1 MYPSRRTR
9 PLLKFRGVQRVAA
22 ASAYSEDTEAVSVY
36 AGIRREVVG
45 HAVDVFGAVEGH
57 VLAARFAAARALEG
71 RVGRYRH
78 VAELRQALREE
89 ARDLFLYATVGVGDC
104 DGGIFFRFVVARGR
118 VDVGGDFNSVQ
129 FVADGVDVDLAR
141 FVFRY
146 RAAIDEAEG
155 IFRLFRR
162 VRLMGES
169 RCRYRR
175 CRGERH
181 YCHVHV
187 FLSFEIV
194 FGGPARFRASL
205 SFTWALYGARLTA
218 V

>member
-1 MYPSRRTR
+1 M
-9 PLLKFRGVQRVAA
+9 
-22 ASAYSEDTEAVSVY
+22 
-36 AGIRREVVG
+36 
-45 HAVDVFGAVEGH
+45 DVLGAVEGH
-57 VLAARFAAARALEG
+57 ILAARFAAARALEG
-71 RVGRYRH
+71 RIGRYRD

-89 ARDLFLYATVGVGDC
+89 ARDLLLDAAVGVGDC

-129 FVADGVDVDLAR
+129 LVADGVYVDLAGL
-141 FVFRY
+141 VLRY
-146 RAAIDEAEG
+146 RAFVDEAEG

-175 CRGERH
+175 LPRRAPLLSCS
-181 YCHVHV
+181 CS

-194 FGGPARFRASL
+194 FGGARFRVSL
-205 SFTWALYGARLTA
+205 SFTA
-218 V
+218 